1 MTTNCEFCSKRLRK
15 CKFEIVEE
23 RSWHYSCWEKKCKK
37 NREEELQNFLD
48 FFKSQGII
56 VRI

>member
-1 MTTNCEFCSKRLRK
+1 MYCEFCSKRLRK
-15 CKFEIVEE
+15 CKYELVED

>member
-1 MTTNCEFCSKRLRK
+1 MNCKYCNCKLRK
-15 CKFEIVEE
+15 CKYELVED
-23 RSWHYSCWEKKCKK
+23 RSWHYKCYEKDCKRI
-37 NREEELQNFLD
+37 REEELQKFLD